1 MSHEAK
7 VYAIVIAIVAG
18 TVYAAEKMKGPA
30 IAVSPVVSLATTTAS
45 FSQTKT
51 SSLLKAKPQGKQA
64 AGFDVAQV
72 LLDQEMESLTHGKVD
87 WKQRESTVRAQAEK
101 LSYNDLM
108 NLASKS
114 VDTSLSVNERLMT
127 VYLISLSGMKAHN
140 ALFEIVK
147 TPYVFSKQAGLTKVS
162 FENQEVNLRLRALQA
177 LDQLAMVNPQQI
189 NKTMKIVTKST
200 ASQKIK
206 NYAQISVNG
215 FSHGQPAKLSQWLN
229 QTVASRGE

>member
-18 TVYAAEKMKGPA
+18 TVYAAEKTKGPA
-30 IAVSPVVSLATTTAS
+30 IAAAPVVSLATTTAP

-51 SSLLKAKPQGKQA
+51 SSLLKAKSPAKKTV
-64 AGFDVAQV
+64 GFDVAQT
-72 LLDQEMESLTHGKVD
+72 LLDQEMDSLSHGKVD
-87 WKQRESTVRAQAEK
+87 WKQREATVRAQAEK

-108 NLASKS
+108 NLAGKS

-147 TPYVFSKQAGLTKVS
+147 TPYAFTKSSGLTKTT
-162 FENQEVNLRLRALQA
+162 FEIQELKLRLRALQA

-189 NKTMKIVTKST
+189 QKTMKIVTKST
-200 ASQKIK
+200 ASVQIK
-206 NYAQISVNG
+206 NYAQVSVNG